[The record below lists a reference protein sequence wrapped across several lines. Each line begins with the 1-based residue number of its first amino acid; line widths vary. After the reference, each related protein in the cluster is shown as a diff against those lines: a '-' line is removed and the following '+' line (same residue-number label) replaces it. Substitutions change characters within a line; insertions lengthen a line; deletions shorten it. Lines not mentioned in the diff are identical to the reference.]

1 MKVKTSVTLSQE
13 LLALIDQY
21 VEGEKNRSS
30 FIELAVR
37 TYMELI
43 KRNKRDQKDLE
54 IINRLSDKLNR
65 EAMDVLRYQVELQ
78 A

>member
-1 MKVKTSVTLSQE
+1 
-13 LLALIDQY
+13 
-21 VEGEKNRSS
+21 
-30 FIELAVR
+30 
-37 TYMELI
+37 MELI

>member
-13 LLALIDQY
+13 ILALIDQN
-21 VEGEKNRSS
+21 VEGENSRSS
-30 FIELAVR
+30 FIELAIR
-37 TYMELI
+37 TYLELI

-65 EAMDVLRYQVELQ
+65 EAIDVLQYQAEL
-78 A
+78 

>member
-1 MKVKTSVTLSQE
+1 MKVKTSITLSQE
-13 LLALIDQY
+13 ILTLIDQY
-21 VEGEKNRSS
+21 VEGENNRSS

-37 TYMELI
+37 TYLELI

-65 EAMDVLRYQVELQ
+65 EAMDVLRYQVEL
-78 A
+78 

>member
-13 LLALIDQY
+13 ILALIDQY
-21 VEGEKNRSS
+21 LEGENNRSS

-37 TYMELI
+37 TYLELI

-54 IINRLSDKLNR
+54 TINRLSDKLNT
-65 EAMDVLRYQVELQ
+65 EAMDVLRYQAGL
-78 A
+78 

>member
-78 A
+78 S

>member
-30 FIELAVR
+30 FIELAVK